1 MRFTSDLACPP
12 SWRPTSTATMRT
24 NARHLTVWDGTR
36 PRTPRTWQS
45 RVSLTVGGAEYV
57 FATEQIATPT
67 DWFFHEGR
75 HVVVVHRRGRLRT
88 MELEFEGGPSG
99 RADPQVGDIWLIP
112 ADRRYCALAHGST
125 VEYCQMTLPP
135 RFLEKADLE
144 PTIRQRDPL
153 TYRVIEQISTVAGR
167 EDAFARLSAEWLTET
182 LLRHLTTRFATGSD
196 STPGLYRSF
205 GAVDRAA
212 LIEYLDECPDPM
224 IGLPQLAAHVG
235 MTTREFTKAF
245 AAAFHTTP
253 HQLLLDRKIAK
264 AKRLL
269 IESTASIAE
278 ISAQL
283 GFLNPDHLW
292 AAFAQRVGTTPS
304 GYRQSTAG

>member
-99 RADPQVGDIWLIP
+99 RS
-112 ADRRYCALAHGST
+112 R
-125 VEYCQMTLPP
+125 
-135 RFLEKADLE
+135 
-144 PTIRQRDPL
+144 PT
-153 TYRVIEQISTVAGR
+153 GR
-167 EDAFARLSAEWLTET
+167 
-182 LLRHLTTRFATGSD
+182 
-196 STPGLYRSF
+196 
-205 GAVDRAA
+205 
-212 LIEYLDECPDPM
+212 
-224 IGLPQLAAHVG
+224 
-235 MTTREFTKAF
+235 
-245 AAAFHTTP
+245 
-253 HQLLLDRKIAK
+253 
-264 AKRLL
+264 
-269 IESTASIAE
+269 
-278 ISAQL
+278 
-283 GFLNPDHLW
+283 
-292 AAFAQRVGTTPS
+292 
-304 GYRQSTAG
+304 